1 MFKADD
7 YRLKIQGMREV
18 LKEAEYALDIEHLR
32 PRLAELEKEQE
43 SPDVWQDLEKSTKI
57 GREISALRNKI
68 NSYEKGAT
76 ALSDAEDVIDLIE
89 ETEDESLIA
98 ELDEMLT
105 TAEKDIED
113 MRIRAILKGPYDSH
127 NAMLTLHAGAGG
139 TEACDWCQMLY
150 RMYCRYCEKRG
161 FKVYELDR
169 EAGDGAGFKSVDFRV
184 EGENAYGY
192 LKAEMGVHR
201 LVRISPFDANKR
213 RQTSFCSLE
222 VMPEVEDDNEV
233 ERSLTAFVGV
243 ER

>member
-7 YRLKIQGMREV
+7 YRLKIQGMRGV
-18 LKEAEYALDIEHLR
+18 LQEAEYALDIEHLR

-43 SPDVWQDLEKSTKI
+43 NPDVWQDLEKSTKI
-57 GREISALRNKI
+57 GREVSAIRNKI
-68 NSYEKGAT
+68 SAYEKGAT

-98 ELDEMLT
+98 ELDEMLAV
-105 TAEKDIED
+105 AEKDIED

-127 NAMLTLHAGAGG
+127 NAMLALHAGAGG

-150 RMYCRYCEKRG
+150 RMYCRYCEKMG

-192 LKAEMGVHR
+192 L
-201 LVRISPFDANKR
+201 
-213 RQTSFCSLE
+213 
-222 VMPEVEDDNEV
+222 
-233 ERSLTAFVGV
+233 
-243 ER
+243 